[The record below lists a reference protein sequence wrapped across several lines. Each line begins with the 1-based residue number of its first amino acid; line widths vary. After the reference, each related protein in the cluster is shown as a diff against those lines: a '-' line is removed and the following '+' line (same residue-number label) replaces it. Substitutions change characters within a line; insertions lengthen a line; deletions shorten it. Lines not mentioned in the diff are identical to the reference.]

1 MSRRH
6 VFTAELQADSSGMTH
21 VDVPASISK
30 SIGCAKAPV
39 EARIGRGDPFRG
51 TFMPGGDGDRGAPRG
66 DSDE

>member
-1 MSRRH
+1 
-6 VFTAELQADSSGMTH
+6 MTH